1 MFIVLFLF
9 DTGRGT
15 KVDTLHVKLNSSRT
29 LNIYFYSRIVLWE
42 VIILPLLLKCNYW
55 SYSLASM
62 FNQLQITSLLVRNI
76 QAKETTIEP
85 YIIHFSLNQVTEKQ
99 KYFILYY

>member
-1 MFIVLFLF
+1 
-9 DTGRGT
+9 
-15 KVDTLHVKLNSSRT
+15 
-29 LNIYFYSRIVLWE
+29 
-42 VIILPLLLKCNYW
+42 
-55 SYSLASM
+55 M

-99 KYFILYY
+99 KYFILYYLDFKMRRGDFTVPQTTKQCQCGQNISWLVPAPNFISKRLLQSAGKKN